1 MARQKLVD
9 FLLTVDKQH
18 VSDLV
23 DILTDFGKGRGTL
36 SATVKNVLISA
47 KESNRPFTKK
57 EIDLLLIEFQKYGGN
72 TFANMVRS
80 KNSLVSYHEILDDVF
95 ELLLSVGNT
104 SQFTDEE
111 KEQKIVSEKTEKKQ
125 PIITGQSSQKNKN
138 GKEKVKINN
147 ATPTFTP
154 TTTVVEKRELTPE
167 EIKRAKKALKEARAN
182 YFSGNKAAKL
192 SKSSKST
199 DKIIIKSDSKGNVEA
214 IRQTKEQN
222 DKAQKILKEIRE
234 SYYKDKKK

>member
-1 MARQKLVD
+1 MKNKKKLVIITSILAVGIP
-9 FLLTVDKQH
+9 LLAIGTQ
-18 VSDLV
+18 S
-23 DILTDFGKGRGTL
+23 ILKKVRDDYYKTQ
-36 SATVKNVLISA
+36 
-47 KESNRPFTKK
+47 KEQIEAEKAREKAEK
-57 EIDLLLIEFQKYGGN
+57 EQRLAQEKAERERQLQLEK
-72 TFANMVRS
+72 A
-80 KNSLVSYHEILDDVF
+80 
-95 ELLLSVGNT
+95 
-104 SQFTDEE
+104 E